1 MTLNMFE
8 EGDKSAI
15 VETPAYIVTSGEPG
29 KQGIQKKH
37 VLIVV
42 GLVLLA
48 GLIIAGILIGM
59 HIFAQAQKDII
70 KFSLEFKSTT
80 DGQNVKQDVESDPN
94 DNVVMY
100 HVVKDG
106 KDVYIVNDFNR
117 DMQVV
122 KMEMG
127 YTTNCFISALNRSA
141 AVDPSNINGLQ
152 TGSNDKTST
161 EIFSVSSSPISDR
174 SFLPKKALAMC
185 SGVSVYWA
193 YRGCKNQRTD
203 TSALNN
209 TDANG
214 NDRNRRAVYYAGT
227 YQGMPCLNGCCYTLC
242 ACQVQVT
249 ETATGCQFYY
259 WTGGCCGSVPQP
271 YCSNAYLFRQA
282 TPGKA
287 C

>member
-1 MTLNMFE
+1 MTLKMSE
-8 EGDKSAI
+8 GGDKSAI
-15 VETPAYIVTSGEPG
+15 VETPAYIVTSGSGEQPVR
-29 KQGIQKKH
+29 QGIQKKH
-37 VLIVV
+37 VLITV

-48 GLIIAGILIGM
+48 GLIIAGILVGM
-59 HIFAQAQKDII
+59 HIFAQAQKDIV
-70 KFSLEFKSTT
+70 KFSLEFKSST
-80 DGQNVKQDVESDPN
+80 DGKNVKQDVESDPN
-94 DNVVMY
+94 DNSVMY
-100 HVVKDG
+100 HIVKDG

-127 YTTNCFISALNRSA
+127 YTTGCFISALNRSA

-161 EIFSVSSSPISDR
+161 EIFSVSSSPITDR
-174 SFLPKKALAMC
+174 SFLPKKAQTMC

-193 YRGCKNQRTD
+193 YRGCKEAKTG
-203 TSALNN
+203 TSIDKPDN
-209 TDANG
+209 
-214 NDRNRRAVYYAGT
+214 NDRNRRDVYYAGT
-227 YQGMPCLNGCCYTLC
+227 YYGMPCLNGCCYTVC

-259 WTGGCCGSVPQP
+259 WTGGCCGSVQQPQ
-271 YCSNAYLFRQA
+271 CSNAYLFYEA